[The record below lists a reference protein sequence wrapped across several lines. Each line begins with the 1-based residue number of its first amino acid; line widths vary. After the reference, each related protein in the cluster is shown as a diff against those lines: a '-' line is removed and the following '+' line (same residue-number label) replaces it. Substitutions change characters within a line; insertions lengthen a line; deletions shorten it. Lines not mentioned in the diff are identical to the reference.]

1 MRERSIIVTGDWHIR
16 KSKDATRVHKTLPKS
31 LPLILMGD
39 LIDTGI
45 DRGMQWNQDNVNL
58 QVGYLQKI
66 LKTRRVLGYV
76 LGNHEDRIV
85 EKTGLNPYQSFLGEP
100 KSEYFFI
107 TDADKNHLRMVWS
120 LIIQHGSKNVQN
132 PLTQLET
139 LASIH
144 PTADIVA
151 LGHDHSLG
159 VWRGMSQWLVRT
171 GHLQPYPG
179 YAKKAILKPKPM
191 GYIKVSLKTGKP
203 EVIVV

>member
-1 MRERSIIVTGDWHIR
+1 MRERSIILTGDWHIR
-16 KSKDATRVHKTLPKS
+16 NAKDATRVHKTLPKS
-31 LPLILMGD
+31 LPFILMGD

-58 QVGYLQKI
+58 QVGYLQEI

-76 LGNHEDRIV
+76 LGNHEERIV
-85 EKTGLNPYQSFLGEP
+85 ERTGLNPYQSFLGKPETD
-100 KSEYFFI
+100 YFFKGEYGRI
-107 TDADKNHLRMVWS
+107 WYLS
-120 LIIQHGSKNVQN
+120 IEHGTKSVQN
-132 PLTQLET
+132 PLTQLES
-139 LASIH
+139 LAGIH
-144 PTADIVA
+144 PSASMIA

-159 VWRGMSQWLVRT
+159 IWRGMSQWLVRT
-171 GHLQPYPG
+171 GHLQPYPE